1 MEKTA
6 SWKCGNEG
14 MVDNVHTYTRN
25 KSVREKDLEML
36 AEAKRRV
43 GASTK
48 ARRKILADGMLIETT
63 DAEKWER
70 RGYGKVRDRH

>member
-1 MEKTA
+1 
-6 SWKCGNEG
+6 

-48 ARRKILADGMLIETT
+48 ARRKILADGRLIETT

>member
-1 MEKTA
+1 
-6 SWKCGNEG
+6 

>member
-6 SWKCGNEG
+6 SWKCGNG
-14 MVDNVHTYTRN
+14 DMVDNVHTYTRN

-36 AEAKRRV
+36 AEAKRLV

-48 ARRKILADGMLIETT
+48 ARRKILADGIMIETT

-70 RGYGKVRDRH
+70 IGYGKVRDRH

>member
-1 MEKTA
+1 MGKTE
-6 SWKCGNEG
+6 SWKCGNGG

-25 KSVREKDLEML
+25 KSVREKDLENL
-36 AEAKRRV
+36 AEAKRLI
-43 GASTK
+43 GSSTK

-70 RGYGKVRDRH
+70 YGKIRDRH

>member
-6 SWKCGNEG
+6 SWKCGNGG

-48 ARRKILADGMLIETT
+48 ARRKILADGRLIETT